1 MGIRVNLRL
10 SQQTFFYIQNV
21 GVCCHTTETYRKVSM
36 VLNITLTGRE
46 PEVTSITSRP
56 MICGCNEYQEGNS
69 WRSVA

>member
-10 SQQTFFYIQNV
+10 SQQRFFIPNI

-36 VLNITLTGRE
+36 VLNITLTGME

-56 MICGCNEYQEGNS
+56 TVCGRNEFQEGNS